1 MKSLEEVMY
10 QIAKE
15 AQPGIEYTEGRT
27 DRPFALVRD
36 TAFSIVGA
44 DIFAT
49 HEENYFDYYD
59 YYEEYDEEQFDYSEC
74 VVPPFNTREEHD
86 KYHREAYKMVYAKA
100 LGEAILNG
108 MDRYLQWEVEENG
121 YDIIEDEYGYL
132 N

>member
-27 DRPFALVRD
+27 VRSFALIRD

-49 HEENYFDYYD
+49 HRENYFDYHD

-74 VVPPFNTREEHD
+74 DVPPFKTREEHY
-86 KYHREAYKMVYAKA
+86 KHHCEAYKVVYARD
-100 LGEAILNG
+100 LGEKILDG
-108 MDRYLQWEVEENG
+108 LDTYLQWEIDENG
-121 YDIIEDEYGYL
+121 YDIEKDECGYL
-132 N
+132 L